1 MTDFS
6 KMSDQELLAYIHTDQ
21 PGNGPAPA
29 DSAVAPVAPP
39 KPVDVTP
46 LPPLAPA
53 KPEGQTAL
61 QATGS
66 GVNSFAEGIPVI
78 GGLLKNADA
87 ATDAT
92 IAPGLESF
100 ARKSSPMIQALMG
113 YDPKAEIG
121 NLPTWRQRY
130 DASLNL
136 QRFRGDQF
144 HNEHP
149 VADTGLRIGG
159 GVAGTV
165 AMLPVLAAGT
175 AAAGPEAGLLARSG
189 IGALEG
195 GGVGGADG
203 YTRGNGGFDD
213 PSRLRGAEGGAVFGG
228 LGGAALPVASK
239 VAKVAFD
246 ASAGKLINA
255 LRGERVVQAPDE
267 DAAAALTQA
276 LREHENPGVTGMEPP
291 PTAAR
296 GPSQPVPAQAPSAP
310 QPPQDR
316 LGMEAALIS
325 AKREPLKVNA
335 SNLDDAYIRIAR
347 ALQRQEMTP
356 EAAAEASQKIGPL
369 GVLAD
374 TGEATRDL
382 LRAAMNRPG
391 PGGTIAA
398 ENLRPRQAGVFDPE
412 NGSYLARPS
421 SVRITDQAKTGLGLD
436 GKDFHTEDEALIA
449 NRKAAA
455 DPAYDAMRGHA
466 PVATSALADFAGSP
480 VFSHAYDD
488 ARTIAAKTFVKLP
501 DGTEK
506 IVPLPAKMPDQLDW
520 RTLDLMKQAMDDTI
534 STSAQQGIGATSR
547 GASKGYLQR
556 FVSKLDSLNPDYAP
570 AREAFAGPTAMRD
583 ALQEGRGLLNEDVP
597 TLAANI
603 AGRPES
609 ERQMLRL
616 GAYQAL
622 QTKLGNANVTFDAAN
637 QAGLLKPNQLARF
650 RALFPDQKSFADF
663 YKTMENEKAM
673 YATNQAAFGNSSTA
687 KQLLNVNE
695 ASDPLLEGVSRIA
708 ESAPE
713 GNIMGLIKGIHQLG
727 QESPMKENTA
737 ASIVSVLSR
746 HYGPDEMA
754 QVLKRINDAKR
765 AAAMAD
771 LVRESNG
778 AAAGTVAA
786 QTVQRDQ

>member
-1 MTDFS
+1 MTDFA
-6 KMSDQELLAYIHTDQ
+6 KMSDQELLTYIHTNQ
-21 PGNGPAPA
+21 PGTGPAPA
-29 DSAVAPVAPP
+29 DSSVAPVAPP
-39 KPVDVTP
+39 QPVDVAP
-46 LPPLAPA
+46 LPPLAGP
-53 KPEGQTAL
+53 KREGQGAL
-61 QATGS
+61 DAIGS
-66 GVNSFAEGIPVI
+66 GVNSAAEGIPVL

-92 IAPGLESF
+92 IAPGLEAF
-100 ARKSSPMIQALMG
+100 ARKSPALVQALMG

-136 QRFRGDQF
+136 QRYRGDEF
-144 HNEHP
+144 HDEHP
-149 VADTGLRIGG
+149 KLATGLKIGG
-159 GVAGTV
+159 GLAGGL
-165 AMLPVLAAGT
+165 AMLPLLGAGT

-189 IGALEG
+189 IGAAEG
-195 GGVGGADG
+195 GALGGADG
-203 YTRGNGGFDD
+203 YTRGNGGLDD
-213 PSRLRGAEGGAVFGG
+213 PSRIRGAEGGALIGA
-228 LGGAALPVASK
+228 LGGGALPVVSTVGKIAYG
-239 VAKVAFD
+239 AT
-246 ASAGKLINA
+246 AGKLVDA
-255 LRGERVVQAPDE
+255 LRGERLVQAPDE
-267 DAAAALTQA
+267 DAANALTQA
-276 LREHENPGVTGMEPP
+276 LREHNEPGVTGLEP
-291 PTAAR
+291 A
-296 GPSQPVPAQAPSAP
+296 PVSASPSAA
-310 QPPQDR
+310 QPQDR

-325 AKREPLKVNA
+325 AKRDPLKVNA
-335 SNLDDAYIRIAR
+335 SNLDDAYVRIAR
-347 ALQRQEMTP
+347 AIQRQDMTP
-356 EAAAEASQKIGPL
+356 ESAAQASQDLGPL

-412 NGSYLARPS
+412 TGSYLARPS

-449 NRKAAA
+449 SRKAAA

-466 PVATSALADFAGSP
+466 PVATSELADFAGSP
-480 VFSHAYDD
+480 VFTNAYDD
-488 ARTIAAKTFVKLP
+488 ARKIAAKNFVKLP

-506 IVPLPAKMPDQLDW
+506 IVPLPAQMPGQLDW

-556 FVSKLDSLNPDYAP
+556 FVSKLDSLNPDYAS

-597 TLAANI
+597 TLTANI

-650 RALFPDQKSFADF
+650 KALFPDPKAFGDF
-663 YKTMENEKAM
+663 YKTMQNEKAM
-673 YATNQAAFGNSSTA
+673 YATNAAAFGNSTTA
-687 KQLLNVNE
+687 KQLMNVNE
-695 ASDPLLEGVSRIA
+695 ASDPLLEGVSRVA
-708 ESAPE
+708 ESVPE

-746 HYGPDEMA
+746 HFDGDELA

-771 LVRESNG
+771 LMRESNG
-778 AAAGTVAA
+778 AAAGTVAG
-786 QTVQRDQ
+786 QTAQRDQ